1 MELWI
6 KVSIMAESF
15 LTGHSQDLSKK
26 YPGKYVAIVDDELV
40 AVGESEVETFR
51 IAKQKHPGKLI
62 SLSYV
67 PRKDELVTLL

>member
-1 MELWI
+1 M
-6 KVSIMAESF
+6 SESF
-15 LTGHSQDLSKK
+15 LAEHSQEFSKK
-26 YPGKYVAIVDDELV
+26 YPGKYIAIVNNKLV
-40 AVGESEVETFR
+40 AVSESEVEAFR